1 MPRKPIYDDP
11 WHAATRRR
19 QARYDARRKGKAVP
33 KPVEDKPIPAPSTL
47 AKPESTPISAY
58 EEWQPGD
65 PKKAAK
71 VRASICAKCPS
82 VDGCEAPCERFR
94 LAYEAT
100 A

>member
-1 MPRKPIYDDP
+1 MPRKPIYDDA
-11 WHAATRRR
+11 WHAAARRR
-19 QARYDARRKGKAVP
+19 QARYNARRKGKAVP
-33 KPVEDKPIPAPSTL
+33 KPVEDKSVPVPVAK
-47 AKPESTPISAY
+47 AKPVSDY
-58 EEWQPGD
+58 EQWQPGD